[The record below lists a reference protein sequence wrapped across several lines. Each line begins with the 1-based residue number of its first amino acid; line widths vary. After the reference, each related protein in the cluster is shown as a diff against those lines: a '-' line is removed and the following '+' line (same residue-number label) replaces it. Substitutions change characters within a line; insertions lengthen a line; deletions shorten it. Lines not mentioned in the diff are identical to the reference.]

1 MEVIMTVFDDLSR
14 VTADTLP
21 QFTVISGE
29 NNDIIS
35 ELKTQILQKVGFD
48 PSDLSQAYFDMTES
62 DPNLALE
69 ELESLPF
76 FGDGMLVVLEN
87 LWDLTTAKK
96 SVLTEKQLTRLESF
110 LDNPLETTKV
120 ILIFH
125 GKLDGKR
132 RIVKKLKKLAFDL
145 EATDLKLNDL
155 TKYFV
160 TDSGLQPNIINLII
174 EKSNANFSII
184 RQNIEMVK
192 TYADGRA
199 ITPDD
204 VQAAVPKSL
213 SDNIFD
219 LTDLI
224 LKSKLVEAR
233 ALVAD
238 LVLQGEDE
246 IKLLAIL
253 TTNFR
258 LYFQIKLL
266 LDKHYTDRQLV
277 EFLKINPFRL
287 KFLVVPARARSKVF
301 LAQALRQLIDT
312 DFKIKSG
319 QADKKFLLD
328 MALIRLAGI
337 K

>member
-1 MEVIMTVFDDLSR
+1 MEVQMTVFDELSR
-14 VTADTLP
+14 LSVATLP

-29 NNDIIS
+29 NDEIVS

-48 PSDLSQAYFDMTES
+48 PSDLSQSYFDMTEA
-62 DPNLALE
+62 DADVALE

-76 FGDGMLVVLEN
+76 FGDEMLVIFEN
-87 LWDLTTAKK
+87 LWDLTTVKK
-96 SVLTEKQLTRLESF
+96 NLLTDQQITRLESF
-110 LDNPLETTKV
+110 LDKPLETTKV
-120 ILIFH
+120 IFIFH

-132 RIVKKLKKLAFDL
+132 RIVKKLKKIAFEL
-145 EATDLKLNDL
+145 EATDLKVNELS
-155 TKYFV
+155 KYFV
-160 TDSGLQPNIINLII
+160 ADSGLQPNIVNLII
-174 EKSNANFSII
+174 EKSNANFAII
-184 RQNIEMVK
+184 KQNIGLVK
-192 TYADGRA
+192 TYADGRQV
-199 ITPDD
+199 TLED

-213 SDNIFD
+213 ADNIFD

-224 LKSKLVEAR
+224 LKAKVVEAR

-253 TTNFR
+253 TNNFR
-258 LYFQIKLL
+258 LYYQIKIL
-266 LDKHYTDRQLV
+266 LDKNYTDKQLIA
-277 EFLKINPFRL
+277 FLKINPFRL
-287 KFLVVPARARSKVF
+287 KFLVAPARARSKAF
-301 LAQALRQLIDT
+301 LSQALQQLIDT

-328 MALIRLAGI
+328 MALIKLAGI

>member
-1 MEVIMTVFDDLSR
+1 MVSVGLSK
-14 VTADTLP
+14 
-21 QFTVISGE
+21 
-29 NNDIIS
+29 N
-35 ELKTQILQKVGFD
+35 
-48 PSDLSQAYFDMTES
+48 
-62 DPNLALE
+62 
-69 ELESLPF
+69 
-76 FGDGMLVVLEN
+76 
-87 LWDLTTAKK
+87 
-96 SVLTEKQLTRLESF
+96 
-110 LDNPLETTKV
+110 
-120 ILIFH
+120 
-125 GKLDGKR
+125 
-132 RIVKKLKKLAFDL
+132 LKKIAFDL
-145 EATDLKLNDL
+145 EATDLKSNEL
-155 TKYFV
+155 TQYFV
-160 TDSGLQPNIINLII
+160 SDSGLQPNIVNLII
-174 EKSNANFSII
+174 EKSNANFAII

-219 LTDLI
+219 LTELI
-224 LKSKLVEAR
+224 LKSKLVDAR

-246 IKLLAIL
+246 IKLLSIL

-277 EFLKINPFRL
+277 EFLKINPYRL
-287 KFLVVPARARSKVF
+287 KFLVGPARARSKAF

-328 MALIRLAGI
+328 MALIRLSGI

>member
-1 MEVIMTVFDDLSR
+1 MTVFDELARLS
-14 VTADTLP
+14 AGNLP

-29 NNDIIS
+29 NDEIVS

-48 PSDLSQAYFDMTES
+48 PSDLSQAYFDMTET
-62 DPNLALE
+62 DGNLALE

-76 FGDGMLVVLEN
+76 FGDEMLVVFEN
-87 LWDLTTAKK
+87 LWDLTTVKK
-96 SVLTEKQLTRLESF
+96 SLLTEQQLTRLENF
-110 LDNPLETTKV
+110 LDKPLETTKV
-120 ILIFH
+120 IFIFH

-132 RIVKKLKKLAFDL
+132 RIVKKLRKVAFDL
-145 EATDLKLNDL
+145 EATDLKPNELS
-155 TKYFV
+155 KYFIA
-160 TDSGLQPNIINLII
+160 DSGLQPNIVNLII
-174 EKSNANFSII
+174 EKSNANFAII
-184 RQNIEMVK
+184 KQNIELVK
-192 TYADGRA
+192 TYADGRT
-199 ITPDD
+199 ITPED

-224 LKSKLVEAR
+224 LKGRLVAAR
-233 ALVAD
+233 ELVAD

-253 TTNFR
+253 TNNFR
-258 LYFQIKLL
+258 LYYQIKIL
-266 LDKHYTDRQLV
+266 LDKNYTDKQIIA
-277 EFLKINPFRL
+277 FLKINPFRL
-287 KFLVVPARARSKVF
+287 KFLVAPARARTKAF
-301 LAQALRQLIDT
+301 LAQALEQLIDT

-328 MALIRLAGI
+328 MALIKLSGI

>member
-1 MEVIMTVFDDLSR
+1 MTVFDELSR
-14 VTADTLP
+14 VSADNLP

-29 NNDIIS
+29 NDDIIS
-35 ELKTQILQKVGFD
+35 ELKTQIFQKVGFD

-87 LWDLTTAKK
+87 LWDLTTTKK

-110 LDNPLETTKV
+110 LDKPLETTKV
-120 ILIFH
+120 IFIFH

-174 EKSNANFSII
+174 EKSNANFAII

-192 TYADGRA
+192 TYADDRA

-287 KFLVVPARARSKVF
+287 KFLVGPARARSKAF
-301 LAQALRQLIDT
+301 LAQALRQLIDI

-319 QADKKFLLD
+319 QADKKFLMD

>member
-1 MEVIMTVFDDLSR
+1 MTVFDELSR
-14 VTADTLP
+14 VSADNLP

-29 NNDIIS
+29 NDDIIS
-35 ELKTQILQKVGFD
+35 ELKTQIFQKVGFD

-87 LWDLTTAKK
+87 LWDLTTTKK

-120 ILIFH
+120 IFIFH

-174 EKSNANFSII
+174 EKSNANFAII

-192 TYADGRA
+192 TYADDRA

-287 KFLVVPARARSKVF
+287 KFLVGPARARSKAF
-301 LAQALRQLIDT
+301 LVQALRQLIDI

-319 QADKKFLLD
+319 QADKKFLMD

>member
-1 MEVIMTVFDDLSR
+1 MTVFDDLSR

>member
-1 MEVIMTVFDDLSR
+1 MTVFDELSR
-14 VTADTLP
+14 VSAENLP

-29 NNDIIS
+29 NDDIIS
-35 ELKTQILQKVGFD
+35 ELKIQIFQKVGFD

-87 LWDLTTAKK
+87 LWDLTTTKK

-120 ILIFH
+120 IFIFH

>member
-1 MEVIMTVFDDLSR
+1 MTVFDELSR
-14 VTADTLP
+14 VTAETLP

-29 NNDIIS
+29 NDDIIS
-35 ELKTQILQKVGFD
+35 ELKTQILEKIGFD
-48 PSDLSQAYFDMTES
+48 SSDLSQAYFDMTES
-62 DPNLALE
+62 DPDLALE

-76 FGDGMLVVLEN
+76 FGDGMLVVFEN
-87 LWDLTTAKK
+87 LWDLTTVKK
-96 SVLTEKQLTRLESF
+96 SVLNDKQLTRLEHF
-110 LDNPLETTKV
+110 LDHPLESTQV
-120 ILIFH
+120 IFIFH

-132 RIVKKLKKLAFDL
+132 RIVKKLKKIAFDL
-145 EATDLKLNDL
+145 EATDLKSNEL
-155 TKYFV
+155 TQYFV
-160 TDSGLQPNIINLII
+160 SDSGLQPNIVNLII
-174 EKSNANFSII
+174 EKSNANFAII

-219 LTDLI
+219 LTELI
-224 LKSKLVEAR
+224 LKSKLVDAR

-246 IKLLAIL
+246 IKLLSIL

-277 EFLKINPFRL
+277 EFLKINPYRL
-287 KFLVVPARARSKVF
+287 KFLVGPARARSKAF
-301 LAQALRQLIDT
+301 LAKPCAN
-312 DFKIKSG
+312 
-319 QADKKFLLD
+319 
-328 MALIRLAGI
+328 
-337 K
+337 

>member
-1 MEVIMTVFDDLSR
+1 
-14 VTADTLP
+14 
-21 QFTVISGE
+21 
-29 NNDIIS
+29 
-35 ELKTQILQKVGFD
+35 
-48 PSDLSQAYFDMTES
+48 
-62 DPNLALE
+62 
-69 ELESLPF
+69 
-76 FGDGMLVVLEN
+76 
-87 LWDLTTAKK
+87 
-96 SVLTEKQLTRLESF
+96 
-110 LDNPLETTKV
+110 
-120 ILIFH
+120 
-125 GKLDGKR
+125 
-132 RIVKKLKKLAFDL
+132 
-145 EATDLKLNDL
+145 
-155 TKYFV
+155 
-160 TDSGLQPNIINLII
+160 
-174 EKSNANFSII
+174 
-184 RQNIEMVK
+184 MVK

-219 LTDLI
+219 LTELI
-224 LKSKLVEAR
+224 LKSKLVDAR

-246 IKLLAIL
+246 IKLLSIL

-266 LDKHYTDRQLV
+266 LDKHYTDHQLV
-277 EFLKINPFRL
+277 EFLKINPYRL
-287 KFLVVPARARSKVF
+287 KFLVGPARARSKAF

-328 MALIRLAGI
+328 MALIRLSGI